1 VKGTLRQSLAYA
13 IALFGIGVLYR
24 ATFISQGFNAT
35 DEGWLESLGARIVA
49 GQLPYRDFNYGLPP
63 VSIYQEA
70 ALIRVFGDSYGILA
84 SRWVFTLE
92 VSLASVLAF
101 TILVRYVRPT
111 LAFLAV
117 LPTCFFS
124 VILFYYSNYSYDGEM
139 LAMLSVALLVHAKPG
154 LRALAVLGGVAGGL
168 AFMSKPTFLGLLP
181 IVLIALLANKLAAR
195 REGEQPQRAS
205 AGWATAGLYSLGFT
219 LCCLAVLG
227 YFGVQGAAGDLV
239 YKALILPRQ
248 SYQIPL
254 GFVIWQDLPQV
265 MFFWPNIAGYL
276 AALLVL
282 LVVARIQGIPEV
294 LRAGVAAVL
303 VAVLVVRALPSSTVG
318 LPTPRQETLLLVIL
332 GLLLILNASALL
344 AAVLARGELKAA
356 LFPPELPAVA
366 LGLQYVAQF
375 NAAGVRYS
383 YYGAFLSVPVA
394 LLFLHAFSVAK
405 PYLRRGRLGA
415 GVATWAPLMIGAA
428 IAVTGIVVTHG
439 LVFRDG
445 PRSELS
451 ASFTTARLHG
461 ISSLPANTSRVDG
474 LVAAVDS
481 MTAPGDPILVLPDF
495 PALYFLTGRRN
506 PTRIGWYETPQ
517 VTVSEA
523 DQAVADM
530 KRDPPKLVI
539 LETYDEG
546 DFLRS
551 GPKLDYAGLP
561 QLLPVYSYVIANYR
575 LVDIV
580 GDLAIYE
587 PLSAPASAAS

>member
-1 VKGTLRQSLAYA
+1 MKGTLRQSIAYG

-24 ATFISQGFNAT
+24 ATFISQGFNGT
-35 DEGWLESLGARIVA
+35 DEGWLQSLGARIVA

-70 ALIRVFGDSYGILA
+70 VLIRLLGDAYGILA

-101 TILVRYVRPT
+101 AIVVRYVRPT

-117 LPTCFFS
+117 LPTCFFT
-124 VILFYYSNYSYDGEM
+124 VILFYYSNYSYDGEV
-139 LAMLSVALLVHAKPG
+139 LALLSLALLVHARPG
-154 LRALAVLGGVAGGL
+154 RRMLAALGGVAGGL

-181 IVLIALLANKLAAR
+181 IILIALLANKLAAR
-195 REGEQPQRAS
+195 RGGGQQPEVS
-205 AGWATAGLYSLGFT
+205 TGWATAGLYGVGFT
-219 LCCLAVLG
+219 ISCLAVLG
-227 YFGVQGAAGDLV
+227 YFGLQGAAGDLI

-248 SYQIPL
+248 SFQIPL

-265 MFFWPNIAGYL
+265 MFFLPNIAGYL
-276 AALLVL
+276 AVLLVL
-282 LVVARIQGIPEV
+282 LLLVRVDGIPDVLRVVVAAALV
-294 LRAGVAAVL
+294 LVL
-303 VAVLVVRALPSSTVG
+303 VARALPSSTVG
-318 LPTPRQETLLLVIL
+318 LPTPRQETLLLAML
-332 GLLLILNASALL
+332 GLLLIFNATALL
-344 AAVLARGELKAA
+344 VAVLARGELKAA
-356 LFPPELPAVA
+356 LFPPELPALA

-383 YYGAFLSVPVA
+383 YYGAFLSIPVA
-394 LLFLHAFSVAK
+394 ILFLHGLAVAR
-405 PYLRRGRLGA
+405 PTWGRGRFGVGA
-415 GVATWAPLMIGAA
+415 AAWAPIVIGAT
-428 IAVTGIVVTHG
+428 IALTGMVDTHG

-451 ASFTTARLHG
+451 AGFTTPRLQG
-461 ISSLPANTSRVDG
+461 ITTLPANRSRVDG
-474 LVAAVDS
+474 LVAAVES
-481 MTAPGDPILVLPDF
+481 RTAPGDPILVLPDF
-495 PALYFLTGRRN
+495 PVLYFLTGRSN

-523 DQAVADM
+523 EQAVADM

-539 LETYDEG
+539 LQTYDEG
-546 DFLRS
+546 DFLRT

-575 LVDIV
+575 LVDTV
-580 GDLAIYE
+580 DDLAIYQ
-587 PLSAPASAAS
+587 PS